1 MDPPPQ
7 AQSHLLH
14 ELKSHHIPLT
24 SDDVSWAFSNPKT
37 AAPVTDWV
45 ERYLSHDTLLS
56 LEEAE
61 IYNHLK
67 KTGALTKLQK
77 QHPGLHTVR
86 PRSEDEL
93 RAETE
98 RLSQSTELLR
108 RQTAQLRRQGA
119 AVGGMKTKLREE
131 AGRGRSMEERR
142 RRRWK
147 AEMEGEQNAID
158 DLLGILREEVAD
170 FRRDGRASAVD
181 VERVERMLQSDDRVL
196 GRLGRLADGVI
207 VSGDDEAGGN
217 EVVERVTVLVKKLST
232 LSAAALKARL
242 DRMFLEIVNP
252 KNNTTTNPAD
262 ADAIAELKQDLG
274 SLYSEIPSV
283 AQMAAEQEYLRP
295 VIKEVENGK
304 KKASEGLQVGGAYI
318 CDVLAHLQK
327 RNASAAQKLQRD
339 LAKARAIAQIIATI
353 EQESHSPL
361 TKHSAAPP
369 PPAANDD
376 TPPPSSSAR
385 PATPVKNPH
394 PHPFKNMPIFTPP
407 TRSHRRRSGSL
418 GGNAAIA
425 ATADDELP
433 ELRMLTLLGVPVP
446 SAPAQTASALFAS
459 PVKGGSPAASS
470 QEPPAAASKYT
481 YLPTHIRQQS
491 TKLQTQES
499 ADVSASSEIRSAVDE
514 FWNVSRTAQQALVW
528 ANVFPPVGRRRG
540 VMGHH
545 ESRLKMNGTYI
556 STQMA
561 GVCGRVPSSLI
572 WMCTSMHVYEG
583 YRNLMSQFA
592 IIRNE
597 YLIWRVRGS
606 ASSWHMSAKLKYH
619 LRHSIHYGASGLVG
633 TCSGQTPRRQSSVY
647 VLRNNT

>member
-37 AAPVTDWV
+37 AAPVIDWV

-77 QHPGLHTVR
+77 QHPGLHTVL
-86 PRSEDEL
+86 D
-93 RAETE
+93 
-98 RLSQSTELLR
+98 
-108 RQTAQLRRQGA
+108 GA
-119 AVGGMKTKLREE
+119 AAAADGAAAQAGGGGGGMKTKLREE

-418 GGNAAIA
+418 GGNAATA
-425 ATADDELP
+425 VTADDELP

-459 PVKGGSPAASS
+459 PVKGGSPATSS

-540 VMGHH
+540 VMGFVA
-545 ESRLKMNGTYI
+545 EELVEGLEGVERRVGGV
-556 STQMA
+556 A
-561 GVCGRVPSSLI
+561 GRMGGLGRGL
-572 WMCTSMHVYEG
+572 EELQ
-583 YRNLMSQFA
+583 R
-592 IIRNE
+592 
-597 YLIWRVRGS
+597 
-606 ASSWHMSAKLKYH
+606 
-619 LRHSIHYGASGLVG
+619 SGGDLVG
-633 TCSGQTPRRQSSVY
+633 GGGRRGGLWRGGGGIDVGGCGIWGGA
-647 VLRNNT
+647 